1 MKYNLGNRIN
11 KIEVRQHQHIKV
23 SNLMID
29 AMMRI
34 KKGALH
40 HYQIVRIEMKRY
52 ITWALEFAI
61 LD

>member
-34 KKGALH
+34 KKGL
-40 HYQIVRIEMKRY
+40 IIKS
-52 ITWALEFAI
+52 
-61 LD
+61 

>member
-11 KIEVRQHQHIKV
+11 KIEVRQQQQIKV

-34 KKGALH
+34 KGLFIIIKS
-40 HYQIVRIEMKRY
+40 
-52 ITWALEFAI
+52 
-61 LD
+61 